1 VCKDTGWEL
10 KSDGSYKRCQCFEK
24 EKLKRMWERSGIKL
38 DQRNLTFGTYEA
50 NTELTKKAKAAAVDY
65 YKKFKAIEKNRQ
77 NSIAFMG
84 QVGSGKTHLSIAI
97 ALNFIDKGTE
107 TLYMPYRDII
117 TSLKQNMI
125 DEEYYQNQVNKYK
138 RARVLLIDDLFKGK
152 LNATDINIMF
162 EIINHRYLNQLPLII
177 STEFTADK
185 LLDFDEAIGSRILE
199 MCKDYTVELIGREN
213 NYRLRG
219 VL

>member
-1 VCKDTGWEL
+1 
-10 KSDGSYKRCQCFEK
+10 
-24 EKLKRMWERSGIKL
+24 
-38 DQRNLTFGTYEA
+38 
-50 NTELTKKAKAAAVDY
+50 
-65 YKKFKAIEKNRQ
+65 
-77 NSIAFMG
+77 
-84 QVGSGKTHLSIAI
+84 
-97 ALNFIDKGTE
+97 
-107 TLYMPYRDII
+107 
-117 TSLKQNMI
+117 MI